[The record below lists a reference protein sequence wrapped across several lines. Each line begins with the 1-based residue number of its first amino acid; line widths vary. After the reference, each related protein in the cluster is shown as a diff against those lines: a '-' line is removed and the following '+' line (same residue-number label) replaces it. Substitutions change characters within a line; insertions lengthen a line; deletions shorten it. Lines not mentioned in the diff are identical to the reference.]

1 MAYHPDP
8 IRPAVML
15 QFPPTA
21 DSTPSPSF
29 RWNEIVSWEQAGMVA
44 ARVVLILILSWLVY
58 RGVRLLVK
66 RLVSYE
72 VETEDPIVKRVREQ
86 RAQTLGGLL
95 NNIALI
101 VIVTL
106 AGLTIL
112 NSFIQIGPLLAGVG
126 VVGLAISFGA
136 QSLVKDVISG
146 TFILLEGQFG
156 IGDVVRIGDTAGLVE
171 KITLRTTM
179 LRDAEGIFHII
190 PNGEITRVSNMTK
203 NWSRSL
209 IDVSV
214 SYRNDVDT
222 VIRLLQEIGMEFERD
237 EEWHPLILEPFEVL
251 GLNEFTESGIVVRMQ
266 VKTLPLKQWVVS
278 RELRR
283 RIKYRFEADGIEMAW
298 PHVRLYWGEGQMPL
312 PEAQQT
318 PTLAPAPGESRG
330 TAPGGAPRGIA
341 RGRASRSS
349 APGDAP

>member
-1 MAYHPDP
+1 
-8 IRPAVML
+8 ML
-15 QFPPTA
+15 QLLQIPAPSTDSLPT
-21 DSTPSPSF
+21 SRF
-29 RWNEIVSWEQAGMVA
+29 QWNEIVSWEHAGVVLG
-44 ARVVLILILSWLVY
+44 RVVLVLLLSWLLY
-58 RGVRLLVK
+58 RGVKLLVK
-66 RLVSYE
+66 RIVSYE
-72 VETEDPIVKRVREQ
+72 VDTDDPIVKRLRQQ

-106 AGLTIL
+106 AGLTVL
-112 NSFIQIGPLLAGVG
+112 NAFINIGPLLAGVG

-146 TFILLEGQFG
+146 TFILMEGQFG

-209 IDVSV
+209 LDISV
-214 SYRNDVDT
+214 AYRNDVDQ
-222 VIRLLQEIGMEFERD
+222 VIRILQDVGAEFERD
-237 EEWHPLILEPFEVL
+237 EQWRPLMLESVEVL
-251 GLNEFTESGIVVRMQ
+251 GLDRFTDSGMVIRMQ
-266 VKTLPLKQWVVS
+266 VKTLPLMQWSVS

-283 RIKYRFEADGIEMAW
+283 RIKYRFEQEGIEIAW
-298 PHVRLYWGEGQMPL
+298 PHVRLYWGEDQMPL
-312 PEAQQT
+312 PAAD
-318 PTLAPAPGESRG
+318 PAATLAPAAAAEKRG
-330 TAPGGAPRGIA
+330 RPTGGGNTAP
-341 RGRASRSS
+341 
-349 APGDAP
+349 